1 LMQPSSGIACR
12 HHARAVARVASSRLG
27 AALLLTPSVPSMR
40 LAVVRAAFSGCRLD
54 AALVLAP
61 FASSMRL
68 AVPRA
73 TFTPLG
79 AALLLARPPTHGTPP
94 GSLMPPKPQL
104 TAARSAVTHPLSA
117 LNTTLVHTGHTTVAV
132 REQVRRWVQHVSV
145 KVVKSAWAGGVRWV
159 CSRAEWTGPPPH
171 PPPPGSQ
178 AASPVVPHLQT
189 LMVGSN
195 TPHDTASTAR
205 RRDTLECT
213 CYSEGGPEKAVWVVS
228 CHFAAGFLLARR
240 SCSTHTGTTP
250 ASCLRVVRGGGW
262 KGMACVH
269 ERCER
274 DERRRAQSTY
284 PRSAP
289 CSTYR
294 SSFVHT
300 LTEMNQPLLRKGSK
314 KPQLSSACWVL
325 SWPCW

>member
-1 LMQPSSGIACR
+1 
-12 HHARAVARVASSRLG
+12 
-27 AALLLTPSVPSMR
+27 
-40 LAVVRAAFSGCRLD
+40 
-54 AALVLAP
+54 
-61 FASSMRL
+61 
-68 AVPRA
+68 
-73 TFTPLG
+73 
-79 AALLLARPPTHGTPP
+79 
-94 GSLMPPKPQL
+94 MPPKPQL
-104 TAARSAVTHPLSA
+104 TAARIAVTHPLSA